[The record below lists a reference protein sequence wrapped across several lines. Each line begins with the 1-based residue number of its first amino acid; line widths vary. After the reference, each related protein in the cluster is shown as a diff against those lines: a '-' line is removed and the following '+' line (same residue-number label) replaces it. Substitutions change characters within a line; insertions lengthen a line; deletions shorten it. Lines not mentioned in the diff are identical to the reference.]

1 MLADL
6 EHPFKVSMVTIE
18 QSQNFTGIYVVFS
31 HLVLHDIILLPSPVH
46 EHAVFKDMRNNN
58 AFDSEVCHECTS
70 LGIEIVTVAKHF
82 GNLYRENVV

>member
-1 MLADL
+1 
-6 EHPFKVSMVTIE
+6 MVTIE